1 MNPQVIPL
9 IFLPQGSKA
18 TLSRIS
24 AGVGLES
31 RLAALGLTPGTE
43 LCVFQQNGGT
53 LLIGVRDSRL
63 AIGSGVAQKIM
74 VEVLED

>member
-1 MNPQVIPL
+1 MNPHVIPL

-24 AGVGLES
+24 AGGRLKS

-43 LCVFQQNGGT
+43 LSVFQQNGGT
-53 LLIGVRDSRL
+53 LLISVRDSRL
-63 AIGSGVAQKIM
+63 AIGYGVAQKIM